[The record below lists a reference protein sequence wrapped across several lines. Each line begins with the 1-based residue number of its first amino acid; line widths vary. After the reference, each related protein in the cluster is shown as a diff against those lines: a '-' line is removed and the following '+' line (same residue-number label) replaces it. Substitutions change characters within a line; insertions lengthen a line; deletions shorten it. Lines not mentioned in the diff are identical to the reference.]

1 MKYEKTMAFV
11 SYLTLL
17 GLLIIYPKNNPK
29 NSFVSFHIRQSL
41 GLWLTF
47 FILGNTV
54 GNFDSWWI
62 TLLFW
67 AFFMVLIFYG
77 ISSALTGKTTALPL
91 VGKFYQNIFK
101 NLH

>member
-1 MKYEKTMAFV
+1 MNSEKTMAFV

-17 GLLIIYPKNNPK
+17 GLLIAYLKNNPK

-54 GNFDSWWI
+54 GNFDSWMVTFSFWI
-62 TLLFW
+62 CFG
-67 AFFMVLIFYG
+67 VLIFYG
-77 ISSALTGKTTALPL
+77 ISTALSGKKIPVPL
-91 VGKFYQNIFK
+91 VGKFYQNLFK
-101 NLH
+101 NLS